1 MTVEYRQIH
10 GDDSELR
17 AAEGDGMSFAG
28 YAAKFNS
35 RSEDLGFREV
45 IEPGA
50 FARSLK
56 SRNEI
61 KAFVNHD
68 TNLVIG
74 STRAGTLRLAEDA
87 KGLPAEIDLPDT
99 TYGRDLSVSVKR
111 GDSSGMSF
119 GFSVVKDEWSADYSQ
134 RRLIEVRLHEVS
146 VVTGFPAYKST
157 TATVRSLARLAHRT
171 QQDVEVLA
179 DAVMALESGAE
190 LTESQYGVLMEAAD
204 RSRVKAD
211 EPPAPTPD
219 TVPVSVLS
227 LLLDHKGKQ
236 IP

>member
-1 MTVEYRQIH
+1 MAGTSILWV
-10 GDDSELR
+10 
-17 AAEGDGMSFAG
+17 MS
-28 YAAKFNS
+28 S
-35 RSEDLGFREV
+35 V
-45 IEPGA
+45 IPNGWTFPVNGA

-74 STRAGTLRLAEDA
+74 STRAGTLRLSEDA
-87 KGLPAEIDLPDT
+87 KGLPVEIDLPDT
-99 TYGRDLSVSVKR
+99 TYDRDLSVSVKR

-146 VVTGFPAYKST
+146 VVTGFPSYKST

-171 QQDVEVLA
+171 QQDVEALA
-179 DAVMALESGAE
+179 DAVMALEAGSE
-190 LTESQYGVLMEAAD
+190 LSDEQYGVIVEAAD
-204 RSRVKAD
+204 RSRAEAVTE
-211 EPPAPTPD
+211 EPPAPEAD
-219 TVPVSVLS
+219 LVSLLTQKLS
-227 LLLDHKGKQ
+227 LLEKSL
-236 IP
+236 

>member
-1 MTVEYRQIH
+1 MTVEYRQIS
-10 GDDSELR
+10 GDDTELR
-17 AAEGDGMSFAG
+17 AAEGDGMSFSG

-74 STRAGTLRLAEDA
+74 STRAGTLRLSEDA

-171 QQDVEVLA
+171 QQDVEALA
-179 DAVMALESGAE
+179 DAVMALEAGSE
-190 LTESQYGVLMEAAD
+190 LSDEQYGVIVEAAD
-204 RSRVKAD
+204 RSRAKAAAE
-211 EPPAPTPD
+211 EPPAPEAD
-219 TVPVSVLS
+219 LVSLLTQKLS
-227 LLLDHKGKQ
+227 LLEKSL
-236 IP
+236 

>member
-1 MTVEYRQIH
+1 MTVEYRQIS
-10 GDDSELR
+10 GDDTELR
-17 AAEGDGMSFAG
+17 AAEGDGMSFSG

-171 QQDVEVLA
+171 QQDVEMLA
-179 DAVMALESGAE
+179 DAVMALESGSE
-190 LTESQYGVLMEAAD
+190 LSDEQYGVIVEAAD
-204 RSRVKAD
+204 RSRAKAVTED
-211 EPPAPTPD
+211 PPAPEAD
-219 TVPVSVLS
+219 LVSLLTQKLS
-227 LLLDHKGKQ
+227 LLEKSL
-236 IP
+236 